1 MEEELAMADNQYLYE
16 VARIRTKELSLLSA
30 EFFEQLLSAP
40 DYDACIRLLK
50 EKGWES
56 GRDDWE
62 EMLAKERQKTW
73 ELMEELVGD
82 TSVFDVFLYAN
93 DYSNLKAAV
102 KSCRHRTELS
112 NIYIDQGTVP
122 VSTIRTAV
130 LENRFEDLPEAMREP
145 AREAQTVLLQTSD
158 GQLCDVIIDRAAL
171 EAVYRAG
178 KESGNEFL
186 RLYGELTVACADIKI
201 AVRASRTGKSREFLE
216 RALAPC
222 DSLDIRRLTEA
233 ALEGGEA
240 VEHYLYTTEYHE
252 GAAEMK
258 QSLSAFERWC
268 DNLMIQRIRPQ
279 LYNAFG
285 IVPLAAYILARESE
299 IKSVRIV
306 LSGKKNH
313 LPDQSIRERV
323 RETYV

>member
-201 AVRASRTGKSREFLE
+201 AVRASRTGKSREFLGE
-216 RALAPC
+216 GKVTGLEADGRVLPCVGVFLLRSAVAPTQ
-222 DSLDIRRLTEA
+222 LLPGLE
-233 ALEGGEA
+233 LEGPYIRVDRNMATSIPGVFAAGDCTGLPLQVSKAVGEGLVA
-240 VEHYLYTTEYHE
+240 GLRCAEYLDRNSH
-252 GAAEMK
+252 
-258 QSLSAFERWC
+258 S
-268 DNLMIQRIRPQ
+268 
-279 LYNAFG
+279 
-285 IVPLAAYILARESE
+285 
-299 IKSVRIV
+299 
-306 LSGKKNH
+306 
-313 LPDQSIRERV
+313 
-323 RETYV
+323 

>member
-1 MEEELAMADNQYLYE
+1 M
-16 VARIRTKELSLLSA
+16 
-30 EFFEQLLSAP
+30 
-40 DYDACIRLLK
+40 
-50 EKGWES
+50 
-56 GRDDWE
+56 
-62 EMLAKERQKTW
+62 
-73 ELMEELVGD
+73 
-82 TSVFDVFLYAN
+82 
-93 DYSNLKAAV
+93 
-102 KSCRHRTELS
+102 
-112 NIYIDQGTVP
+112 
-122 VSTIRTAV
+122 
-130 LENRFEDLPEAMREP
+130 
-145 AREAQTVLLQTSD
+145 
-158 GQLCDVIIDRAAL
+158 
-171 EAVYRAG
+171 
-178 KESGNEFL
+178 
-186 RLYGELTVACADIKI
+186 ACADIKI

-285 IVPLAAYILARESE
+285 IGPLAAYILARESE